1 MELVKDELK
10 IKIFDT
16 RERMGRAAADDV
28 AFCIKKIVSSKRMY

>member
-28 AFCIKKIVSSKRMY
+28 VLYKKIVSSKRMY